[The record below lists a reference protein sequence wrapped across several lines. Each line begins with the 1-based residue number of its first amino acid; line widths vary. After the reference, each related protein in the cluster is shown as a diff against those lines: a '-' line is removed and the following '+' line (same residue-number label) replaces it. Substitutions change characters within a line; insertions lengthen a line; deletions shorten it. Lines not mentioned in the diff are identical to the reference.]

1 MAIAR
6 RVSYVDVVAVDGVAY
21 VTAFHPAV
29 GKTVEERFYQPVGQV
44 VFRHTVLARVVAH
57 GHFLHFPAL
66 ERYERGQEAV
76 HTVEERNAFGHVGV
90 HYLERA
96 AGVGGLV
103 ACHLA
108 ALGAKKVIATDI
120 SRPSLAKAV
129 RLAEEFGVS
138 DIVETRAGDGLD
150 IVEAGESDVV
160 IIAGMGG
167 DTIAGIVSRAA
178 EQDKAFAQYVLSPN
192 THPEKV
198 RAGLTAAG
206 YRITA
211 DAAVS
216 AGGKNYTLIAAER
229 GAESLDE
236 MQLLFGKFFR
246 TDESFPARASAEKRL
261 LESKLGS
268 APAHSNARYDAL
280 VKALSEVENEN

>member
-1 MAIAR
+1 MPVKLDERLYAAAVLCR
-6 RVSYVDVVAVDGVAY
+6 PVEGRTFCDVGCD
-21 VTAFHPAV
+21 H
-29 GKTVEERFYQPVGQV
+29 GK
-44 VFRHTVLARVVAH
+44 L
-57 GHFLHFPAL
+57 
-66 ERYERGQEAV
+66 
-76 HTVEERNAFGHVGV
+76 
-90 HYLERA
+90 
-96 AGVGGLV
+96 

-167 DTIAGIVSRAA
+167 DTSAEIVSRAA
-178 EQDKAFAQYVLSPN
+178 GQDKAFAQYVLSPN

-198 RAGLTAAG
+198 RAGLAAAG